1 MLGQSMN
8 IFTALKNLRGQLFP
22 VHMSQFENSL
32 NDDRRPFVLFIF
44 AVLFYVAYQ
53 LVMQPGWVTSGEMW
67 AEMATNYYPNANA
80 SSYLQKLL
88 STDSGYIPAPQRLI
102 ALIGNQ
108 LNFPAASIPY
118 FYTWSSILFTGMLV
132 GAFCLAQFRKIVKSD
147 FFRLFTSIAIL
158 LVADFETRT
167 FINFAYFSAFF
178 VAIVTALALVDDS
191 EEVPWW
197 AWLVPV
203 FMVSKPAVLAALP
216 AMILV
221 AFVSRF
227 RFRLIVLFSVILC
240 VGQFLQLFISS
251 AAGTMPIRATDI
263 TFASKLLA
271 IIKYFLGFLGG
282 YLTGPAL
289 NLQQLHLMLA
299 GLSVLTLC
307 AYLVAFRRCASNAL
321 ILIGV
326 SLLFFN
332 VFLNVFALTDSWN
345 LDMARLQGIPVYRH
359 IIVGFFGC
367 VLVLCGVISSVLNN
381 INFASRSPFI
391 GGAGAFLFALW
402 FLGAGWLEFAGKI
415 SREPI
420 SPTLNSSQW
429 QTMAGAIDAG
439 LSPLCVP
446 INPWWKGANWMYH
459 RNCGLL
465 KSPPAWEDGSVLV
478 SDNFAYQI
486 SPPSVLLDKT
496 LVAAAVLVKP
506 LGYGRSF
513 VEVRMRIKLKD
524 GNTKYFSG
532 SNDFNAS
539 GGLLMLVGEK
549 AVSINE
555 VEGIT
560 LIFNVPVEVA
570 LGAQEPAGIPGVAWM
585 GY

>member
-1 MLGQSMN
+1 MKLF
-8 IFTALKNLRGQLFP
+8 IALKYLRGQLFP

-32 NDDRRPFVLFIF
+32 NDDRRPFVLFFF
-44 AVLFYVAYQ
+44 AVLFYVVYQ

-88 STDSGYIPAPQRLI
+88 STDAGYIPAPQRLI

-108 LNFPAASIPY
+108 LNLTASLIPY

-132 GAFCLAQFRKIVKSD
+132 GAFCLGQFRKIVKSD
-147 FFRLFTSIAIL
+147 SLRLFTSIAIL
-158 LVADFETRT
+158 IVADFETKT
-167 FINFAYFSAFF
+167 FINFTYFSAFF
-178 VAIVTALALVDDS
+178 VAIITALALVDDS
-191 EEVPWW
+191 SEIPWW

-203 FMVSKPAVLAALP
+203 LMVSKPAVLAALP
-216 AMILV
+216 AMVLV

-240 VGQFLQLFISS
+240 LGQFLQLFISY
-251 AAGTMPIRATDI
+251 AAGTMPIQATDI

-271 IIKYFLGFLGG
+271 IIKYFLGFMGG

-289 NLQQLHLMLA
+289 KLQQLHLMLA
-299 GLSVLTLC
+299 GLSVLALC
-307 AYLVAFRRCASNAL
+307 ACLVAFRRTASNAL
-321 ILIGV
+321 ILVGV

-332 VFLNVFALTDSWN
+332 VFLNVFALADSWN

-359 IIVGFFGC
+359 IIVGFFGF
-367 VLVLCGVISSVLNN
+367 VLVLCGVISSALNN
-381 INFASRSPFI
+381 SKFASRSPFV

-402 FLGAGWLEFAGKI
+402 FLGAGSVGKI
-415 SREPI
+415 RREPG

-478 SDNFAYQI
+478 NNNFAYQI

-506 LGYGRSF
+506 LGHVRSF
-513 VEVRMRIKLKD
+513 VEVKMRIRLKD
-524 GNTKYFSG
+524 GNTRYFSG

-549 AVSINE
+549 PVSINE

-570 LGAQEPAGIPGVAWM
+570 LATQEPAGIPGVAWM
-585 GY
+585 GH